1 LRIADRWFE
10 FERLSDG
17 ITRIW
22 EPHVIRV
29 MQCNIWHVR
38 GRDRDLLIDTGMGIA
53 SLHDAARHLFDNALA
68 AVATHTHLD
77 HIGSLHEFGERIVHQ
92 AEAQHLEHPSE
103 NFSMLREEHPVEF
116 IASLERAGYVVD
128 SCFVTALPR
137 AGFNL
142 SQFACP
148 AAPATRLVQ
157 EGDMIDLGDR
167 VFEVMHLPGHSPGS
181 IGLWEAQSETLFSGD
196 AIYDGPLLDD
206 LPGSNI
212 ADYVLTMRRL
222 RELPVR
228 VVHAGHDPSFGRD
241 RLVALAD
248 DYLRRRAAGQ

>member
-1 LRIADRWFE
+1 MTLRIADRWFE
-10 FERLSDG
+10 YERLSNG

-38 GRDRDLLIDTGMGIA
+38 GRDRDLVVDTGMGIA
-53 SLHDAARHLFDNALA
+53 SLHDAARHLFDKALT

-77 HIGSLHEFGERIVHQ
+77 HIGSLHEFDERIVHQ
-92 AEAQHLEHPSE
+92 IEARHLDQPSE
-103 NFSMLREEHPVEF
+103 NFSLLRAEHPVEL

-181 IGLWEAQSETLFSGD
+181 IGLWEARSETLFSGD
-196 AIYDGPLLDD
+196 AIYDGPLLDEI
-206 LPGSNI
+206 PGSDI
-212 ADYVLTMRRL
+212 PVYLDTMRRL
-222 RELPVR
+222 ERLPAR
-228 VVHAGHDPSFGRD
+228 VVHGGHDPSFDGARLRMLAREYLGR
-241 RLVALAD
+241 R
-248 DYLRRRAAGQ
+248 G

>member
-1 LRIADRWFE
+1 MTLRIADRWFK

-38 GRDRDLLIDTGMGIA
+38 GRDRDLVVDTGMGIA
-53 SLHDAARHLFDNALA
+53 SLHDAARHLFEKALA

-77 HIGSLHEFGERIVHQ
+77 HIGSLHEFDERIVHQ
-92 AEAQHLEHPSE
+92 AEAHHLTQPSE
-103 NFSMLREEHPVEF
+103 NFSMLRGEHPVEF
-116 IASLERAGYVVD
+116 IASLERAGYEVD

-137 AGFNL
+137 TGFSL

-181 IGLWEAQSETLFSGD
+181 IGLWEARSETLFSGD
-196 AIYDGPLLDD
+196 AIYDGPLLDEI
-206 LPGSNI
+206 PGSDI
-212 ADYVLTMRRL
+212 PVYLDTMRRL
-222 RELPVR
+222 ERLPAR
-228 VVHAGHDPSFGRD
+228 VVHGGHDPSFDGA
-241 RLVALAD
+241 RLRLLARE
-248 DYLRRRAAGQ
+248 YLERRG

>member
-1 LRIADRWFE
+1 MTLRIADRWFK

-38 GRDRDLLIDTGMGIA
+38 GRDRDLVVDTGMGIA
-53 SLHDAARHLFDNALA
+53 SLHDAARHLFDKALA

-77 HIGSLHEFGERIVHQ
+77 HIGSLHEFDERIVHQ
-92 AEAQHLEHPSE
+92 AEAHHLEQPSE
-103 NFSMLREEHPVEF
+103 NFSMLRGEHPVEF

-137 AGFNL
+137 TGFSL

-148 AAPATRLVQ
+148 AATATRLVQ

-181 IGLWEAQSETLFSGD
+181 IGLWEARSETLFSGD
-196 AIYDGPLLDD
+196 AIYDGPLLDEI
-206 LPGSNI
+206 PGSDI
-212 ADYVLTMRRL
+212 PAYLGTMRRL
-222 RELPVR
+222 ERLPAR
-228 VVHAGHDPSFGRD
+228 VVHGGHDPSFDGAR
-241 RLVALAD
+241 
-248 DYLRRRAAGQ
+248 LRRLAREYLERRG